1 MSSSSYWGLAWQF
14 TLIYVLII
22 LIVGAILFWIV
33 HKFVWD
39 LRLGILLKIL
49 VGLLCLAAILERV
62 SADFIFRG

>member
-1 MSSSSYWGLAWQF
+1 MSPSSYWGLAWQF

-22 LIVGAILFWIV
+22 LVVGAILFWII

-49 VGLLCLAAILERV
+49 VVLLCLAAILERLYLLLGV
-62 SADFIFRG
+62 G